1 MSFYGLSGLQYYLS
15 AKCCSLG
22 LALESDQHRM
32 ILLPPALR
40 VHLIDQCPIGLPRHR
55 TCARPTGIDSHVCP
69 MKIIASSARCSTTRL
84 AGQRSLLVAVIR
96 HRRDSHKVDP
106 RWQDASRHARVLV
119 FILLF
124 PVPIDAGSAHHPQS
138 VFDAF
143 TLHQPCPAFWKT
155 GRRQHE
161 RRFRGNIS
169 CRGAV

>member
-15 AKCCSLG
+15 AQCCSLG

-106 RWQDASRHARVLV
+106 RWQDAFSRRTRTGVHTPLSGSHRRWLSPPPPKCFKRIHTTPTLSGVLENW
-119 FILLF
+119 
-124 PVPIDAGSAHHPQS
+124 
-138 VFDAF
+138 
-143 TLHQPCPAFWKT
+143 TKT
-155 GRRQHE
+155 T
-161 RRFRGNIS
+161 
-169 CRGAV
+169 